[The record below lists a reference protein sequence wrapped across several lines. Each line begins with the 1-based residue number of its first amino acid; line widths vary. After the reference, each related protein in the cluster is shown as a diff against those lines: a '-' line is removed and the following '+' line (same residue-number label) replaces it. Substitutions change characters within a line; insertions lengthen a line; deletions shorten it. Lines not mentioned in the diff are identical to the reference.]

1 MKELNLKKNK
11 FFNKSEKYL
20 NKFVSIQI
28 FYKME
33 KKYPNAIENTIREVI

>member
-1 MKELNLKKNK
+1 MKELNLKKIN
-11 FFNKSEKYL
+11 FFKIEKYL